1 MSLSLRQ
8 IEVFRAIMVCGTF
21 TDAARMLNIS
31 QPAVSRVVG
40 HAESRL
46 GFKLFRRARGSLSPT
61 LEARA
66 LYPDVERIFR
76 ELAALQRFAGDLGAG
91 RTGLLRV
98 AASSALGFSVLPNAI
113 NAFRA
118 DWPGVKVVSHWLPAT
133 QMADLVL
140 AHEID
145 LGLTVAPVQAPTA
158 RSEVLAATEM
168 VCVMPEGHALAARDA
183 VEPEDLAPHP
193 LVSYGKGSHYGRLI
207 EEAFASRGLMP
218 RVEVEVAVT
227 LIAMPLVQGGAG
239 VALVDGLIAR
249 QFTDGLTWR
258 PFRPAIPLYVH
269 LLTSSASPASSFK
282 EPFLGYVQRVLGD
295 TIDSPSPGSDR
306 PRGNPTPAIVRPAD
320 HVSRATG
327 TNRG

>member
-1 MSLSLRQ
+1 MHRNRGDAGTTDRAPAQGENHSDLTAALTAEPGSPTLASRFLRPTKVPMSLSLRQ

-40 HAESRL
+40 HAENRL

-118 DWPGVKVVSHWLPAT
+118 DWPGVKVVSHWLPAP

-145 LGLTVAPVQAPTA
+145 LGLT
-158 RSEVLAATEM
+158 
-168 VCVMPEGHALAARDA
+168 
-183 VEPEDLAPHP
+183 
-193 LVSYGKGSHYGRLI
+193 
-207 EEAFASRGLMP
+207 
-218 RVEVEVAVT
+218 
-227 LIAMPLVQGGAG
+227 
-239 VALVDGLIAR
+239 
-249 QFTDGLTWR
+249 
-258 PFRPAIPLYVH
+258 
-269 LLTSSASPASSFK
+269 
-282 EPFLGYVQRVLGD
+282 
-295 TIDSPSPGSDR
+295 
-306 PRGNPTPAIVRPAD
+306 
-320 HVSRATG
+320 
-327 TNRG
+327 

>member
-1 MSLSLRQ
+1 
-8 IEVFRAIMVCGTF
+8 
-21 TDAARMLNIS
+21 
-31 QPAVSRVVG
+31 
-40 HAESRL
+40 
-46 GFKLFRRARGSLSPT
+46 
-61 LEARA
+61 
-66 LYPDVERIFR
+66 
-76 ELAALQRFAGDLGAG
+76 
-91 RTGLLRV
+91 GLLRV

-118 DWPGVKVVSHWLPAT
+118 DWPGVKVVSHWLPAP

-145 LGLTVAPVQAPTA
+145 LGLTVAPVQTPTA

-183 VEPEDLAPHP
+183 VEPEDLAPYP
-193 LVSYGKGSHYGRLI
+193 LVSYGNGSHYGRLI
-207 EEAFASRGLMP
+207 EEAFASRGLTP

-258 PFRPAIPLYVH
+258 PFSPAIPLYVH

-282 EPFLGYVQRVLGD
+282 EPFLGYVQKVLGD
-295 TIDSPSPGSDR
+295 TIDSPGPGSTR
-306 PRGNPTPAIVRPAD
+306 RRGRRAPAIVLPAD
-320 HVSRATG
+320 PPATG
-327 TNRG
+327 ARQR